1 MYPYYQW
8 TYGETKQDM
17 LETVKQISKHPVD
30 AIKIHMLHLIEGTQ
44 MAKEYEKEPFHIL
57 TLERICRYCR
67 QSIGVITPRSHH

>member
-44 MAKEYEKEPFHIL
+44 MAKEYEKNHFIF
-57 TLERICRYCR
+57 
-67 QSIGVITPRSHH
+67 